1 MKMSFQ
7 TCGLARDSSSSK
19 IQEED
24 FRQAIIPD
32 FPQEASQQS
41 SKITCFAYFAALLL
55 QTSPFELRTSK
66 KHMLFLLS
74 HVVVD
79 FLSIINLGI
88 QLSAQ

>member
-1 MKMSFQ
+1 MR
-7 TCGLARDSSSSK
+7 CGLARDSSSSK

-24 FRQAIIPD
+24 FRQATIPD
-32 FPQEASQQS
+32 FPQEAEQS

-79 FLSIINLGI
+79 FLSINLGI